1 MVHRH
6 DRPRVVGSPACPLV
20 QTSGRRSAVSSCRD
34 HWPNRIGRLRGEM
47 HGAPASERPGQAT
60 PLGWLVATR
69 QPTRKCSSMVPKPR
83 RFARRLTTQGAWA
96 SAQAA
101 ALLVPSWLAVS
112 DSLRVQ
118 RRTCSSRSGSSGAD
132 PGSFPAFNAAG
143 DVALPAARPST
154 DPSPRQRVAGTISS
168 RRDHEVAR
176 HVGTRRTA
184 LKLRASAA
192 ASRSARA
199 SRAFWTSSCR

>member
-60 PLGWLVATR
+60 PLGLVGCDEAADAQMFVHGPETKTIR
-69 QPTRKCSSMVPKPR
+69 PSLDDT
-83 RFARRLTTQGAWA
+83 RRLGVGA
-96 SAQAA
+96 
-101 ALLVPSWLAVS
+101 
-112 DSLRVQ
+112 
-118 RRTCSSRSGSSGAD
+118 SSRSAGPFVARGL
-132 PGSFPAFNAAG
+132 GFPARSEADMQFQKWIIRRRPRFVPGVQCRRGRCLACSAAF
-143 DVALPAARPST
+143 DRSVASSNVLP
-154 DPSPRQRVAGTISS
+154 GTISS
-168 RRDHEVAR
+168 RRDHEGAR

-184 LKLRASAA
+184 
-192 ASRSARA
+192 
-199 SRAFWTSSCR
+199 